1 MRRNIQALGGKDKC
15 VRRRF
20 RGGHIVS
27 GYHRDRCRDLEVPK
41 QLINVRAFAAGG
53 QGPGRAD
60 LVKILQQLFRAGLD
74 ANLRNHLAEDAGAY
88 LFYGLNF
95 RFVDLLAEFT
105 EKCGKEEA
113 PAHADA
119 AVNFPVRQ
127 ANFDVFERYLLYLT
141 GRREC
146 AEDLAQETWIRV
158 LQRGSQ
164 YNGRQRFD
172 PWLFA
177 IARNL
182 AIDYLRKKRKAV
194 ATVSLPNDRDA
205 MLLLPSSDPSPFE
218 AAARSEDAMRLAGR
232 LQILPPLYREA
243 LLLRFQEDLSL
254 AEMAQVLG
262 APTTTVTSRIYRGLA
277 ALRSAFEEGDSH
289 GG

>member
-1 MRRNIQALGGKDKC
+1 MLALPMTLNTTAETETAKIA
-15 VRRRF
+15 
-20 RGGHIVS
+20 RGLRE
-27 GYHRDRCRDLEVPK
+27 RDMEL
-41 QLINVRAFAAGG
+41 L
-53 QGPGRAD
+53 AD
-60 LVKILQQLFRAGLD
+60 LVERYQHRL
-74 ANLRNHLAEDAGAY
+74 
-88 LFYGLNF
+88 
-95 RFVDLLAEFT
+95 V
-105 EKCGKEEA
+105 
-113 PAHADA
+113 
-119 AVNFPVRQ
+119 
-127 ANFDVFERYLLYLT
+127 RYLLYLT
-141 GRREC
+141 GRRDY

-194 ATVSLPNDRDA
+194 QTASLPDDRDEI
-205 MLLLPSSDPSPFE
+205 LLVSSSGPSPFE
-218 AAARSEDAMRLAGR
+218 AAARSEDAMRLAGQ
-232 LQILPPLYREA
+232 LQILSPLYREA
-243 LLLRFQEDLSL
+243 LLLRFQEELSL
-254 AEMAQVLG
+254 AEMAQILG

>member
-1 MRRNIQALGGKDKC
+1 MTLNMTAETETARIA
-15 VRRRF
+15 
-20 RGGHIVS
+20 RGLRE
-27 GYHRDRCRDLEVPK
+27 RDMEL
-41 QLINVRAFAAGG
+41 L
-53 QGPGRAD
+53 AD
-60 LVKILQQLFRAGLD
+60 LVECCQHRL
-74 ANLRNHLAEDAGAY
+74 
-88 LFYGLNF
+88 
-95 RFVDLLAEFT
+95 T
-105 EKCGKEEA
+105 
-113 PAHADA
+113 
-119 AVNFPVRQ
+119 
-127 ANFDVFERYLLYLT
+127 RYLLYLT
-141 GRREC
+141 GRREH

-194 ATVSLPNDRDA
+194 ATVSLPNDRDE
-205 MLLLPSSDPSPFE
+205 MLPLPSSDPSPFE
-218 AAARSEDAMRLAGR
+218 ATARSEDAMRLAGR

-243 LLLRFQEDLSL
+243 LLLRFQEDMSL
-254 AEMAQVLG
+254 AEMAQVLN

>member
-1 MRRNIQALGGKDKC
+1 MTLNTTAETETAKIARGLREKDMK
-15 VRRRF
+15 
-20 RGGHIVS
+20 
-27 GYHRDRCRDLEVPK
+27 L
-41 QLINVRAFAAGG
+41 L
-53 QGPGRAD
+53 AD
-60 LVKILQQLFRAGLD
+60 LVERYQHRL
-74 ANLRNHLAEDAGAY
+74 
-88 LFYGLNF
+88 
-95 RFVDLLAEFT
+95 V
-105 EKCGKEEA
+105 
-113 PAHADA
+113 
-119 AVNFPVRQ
+119 
-127 ANFDVFERYLLYLT
+127 RYLLYLT
-141 GRREC
+141 GKRES

-194 ATVSLPNDRDA
+194 QTASLPNDRDA
-205 MLLLPSSDPSPFE
+205 ILLLPSSGPSPFE

-254 AEMAQVLG
+254 AEIAQVLG
-262 APTTTVTSRIYRGLA
+262 APVTTVTSRIYRGLA

>member
-1 MRRNIQALGGKDKC
+1 MEL
-15 VRRRF
+15 
-20 RGGHIVS
+20 
-27 GYHRDRCRDLEVPK
+27 L
-41 QLINVRAFAAGG
+41 
-53 QGPGRAD
+53 AD
-60 LVKILQQLFRAGLD
+60 LVERCQHRL
-74 ANLRNHLAEDAGAY
+74 
-88 LFYGLNF
+88 
-95 RFVDLLAEFT
+95 V
-105 EKCGKEEA
+105 
-113 PAHADA
+113 
-119 AVNFPVRQ
+119 
-127 ANFDVFERYLLYLT
+127 RYLLYLI
-141 GRREC
+141 GRREH
-146 AEDLAQETWIRV
+146 AEDLAQETWVRV

-194 ATVSLPNDRDA
+194 QTDSLPDDPDA
-205 MLLLPSSDPSPFE
+205 MLLLPSSGPSPFE

>member
-1 MRRNIQALGGKDKC
+1 MLALAMTLNTTAETETEKIA
-15 VRRRF
+15 
-20 RGGHIVS
+20 RGLRE
-27 GYHRDRCRDLEVPK
+27 RDMEL
-41 QLINVRAFAAGG
+41 L
-53 QGPGRAD
+53 AD
-60 LVKILQQLFRAGLD
+60 LVERCQHRL
-74 ANLRNHLAEDAGAY
+74 
-88 LFYGLNF
+88 
-95 RFVDLLAEFT
+95 V
-105 EKCGKEEA
+105 
-113 PAHADA
+113 
-119 AVNFPVRQ
+119 
-127 ANFDVFERYLLYLT
+127 RYLLYLT
-141 GRREC
+141 GSREY

-177 IARNL
+177 IARNF

-194 ATVSLPNDRDA
+194 ATASLPNDRDA

-254 AEMAQVLG
+254 AEMAQVLA

>member
-1 MRRNIQALGGKDKC
+1 MSALPMTLNTTAETETAKIA
-15 VRRRF
+15 
-20 RGGHIVS
+20 RGLGE
-27 GYHRDRCRDLEVPK
+27 RDMEL
-41 QLINVRAFAAGG
+41 L
-53 QGPGRAD
+53 AD
-60 LVKILQQLFRAGLD
+60 LVERCQHRL
-74 ANLRNHLAEDAGAY
+74 
-88 LFYGLNF
+88 
-95 RFVDLLAEFT
+95 V
-105 EKCGKEEA
+105 
-113 PAHADA
+113 
-119 AVNFPVRQ
+119 
-127 ANFDVFERYLLYLT
+127 RYLLYLT
-141 GRREC
+141 GRREY

-277 ALRSAFEEGDSH
+277 ALRSAFEEGDAH